1 MKRRL
6 QGPSW
11 HAGTRALDQRAGRGF
26 ARFAATWLLALLAS
40 LVATLAS
47 AAAADAPLEA
57 RNYKLAGDSERVR
70 LVIQFDRE
78 PDIQYL
84 LLRGPH
90 RLVVDLPE
98 TVFLIEPAQLKSRGL
113 ITGVRYGAREDGSSR
128 MMFTAKGPFAVER
141 VDVIANEAEPGYRL
155 VVDLT
160 ASSDAAFEAALADQA
175 ATTGSTA
182 APKSDRLKG
191 PASDKPFTIVIDAG
205 HGGVDTG
212 AAGATGT
219 LEKAITLAFAQELAA
234 RLAANGNYRVEMTRT
249 VDEFLALDERVRRA
263 RAFEA
268 DLFISIH
275 ADTIRFKGIRGAT
288 VYTVSDKASDA
299 EAQALADRENLADAI
314 GGIKIE
320 EDNPQVADILIDLI
334 KRETHT
340 FSIRFARSLVGELS
354 NDKVEL
360 INNPLRSAG
369 FRVLRAPDVPSVLL
383 ELGYLSNTS
392 DEAQL
397 NDPEWRARAIE
408 SITGAIAV
416 FAEARA
422 AGG

>member
-1 MKRRL
+1 M
-6 QGPSW
+6 S
-11 HAGTRALDQRAGRGF
+11 AGSGF
-26 ARFAATWLLALLAS
+26 CRSAAIGLLS
-40 LVATLAS
+40 LVACL
-47 AAAADAPLEA
+47 AAAWMTVATAAEGPLEA
-57 RNYKLAGDSERVR
+57 RNYKLAGDAERVR
-70 LVIQFDRE
+70 LVIQFNRE
-78 PDIQYL
+78 PDLRYM

-98 TVFLIEPAQLKSRGL
+98 TVFLIEPSELKPRGL
-113 ITGVRYGAREDGSSR
+113 IAGVRYGAREDGSSR
-128 MMFTAKGPFAVER
+128 MMLTAKGPFAVER
-141 VDVIANEAEPGYRL
+141 VDVLANEAEPGYRL
-155 VVDLT
+155 VVDLV
-160 ASSDAAFEAALADQA
+160 ASSDAAFDTALADQA

-182 APKSDRLKG
+182 APKSGRLKG
-191 PASDKPFTIVIDAG
+191 PASDKPFTVVIDAG

-212 AAGATGT
+212 AAGVTGT
-219 LEKAITLAFAQELAA
+219 VEKTITLNFAQELAT
-234 RLAANGNYRVEMTRT
+234 RLAANGNYRVEMTRKT
-249 VDEFLALDERVRRA
+249 DEFLALDERVRRA

-275 ADTIRFKGIRGAT
+275 ADTIRYKGIRGAT

-320 EDNPQVADILIDLI
+320 EDNQKVADILIDLI

-340 FSIRFARSLVGELS
+340 FSIRFARSLLGELS
-354 NDKVEL
+354 NGKVEL

-383 ELGYLSNTS
+383 ELGYLSNAS

-397 NDPEWRARAIE
+397 NDPEWRRRAIE
-408 SITGAIAV
+408 SIAGAVAL

>member
-1 MKRRL
+1 MKRRRL
-6 QGPSW
+6 SGSMS
-11 HAGTRALDQRAGRGF
+11 AGNGICRS
-26 ARFAATWLLALLAS
+26 AAIGLLCLAAC
-40 LVATLAS
+40 LAAAFMTVATAI
-47 AAAADAPLEA
+47 AADGPLEA
-57 RNYKLAGDSERVR
+57 RNYKLAGDAERVR

-78 PDIQYL
+78 PDLQYM

-98 TVFLIEPAQLKSRGL
+98 TVFLIDPAELKPRGL
-113 ITGVRYGAREDGSSR
+113 IAGVRYGPRADGYSR

-141 VDVIANEAEPGYRL
+141 VEVLANEAEPGYRL
-155 VVDLT
+155 VVDLV
-160 ASSDAAFEAALADQA
+160 ASSAAAFDTALADQA

-212 AAGATGT
+212 AAGVTGT
-219 LEKAITLAFAQELAA
+219 VEKTITLAFAQELAA
-234 RLAANGNYRVEMTRT
+234 RLATKGNYRVEMTREA
-249 VDEFLALDERVRRA
+249 DEFLALDERVRRA

-268 DLFISIH
+268 DLFISVH
-275 ADTIRFKGIRGAT
+275 ADTIRYKGIRGAT

-314 GGIKIE
+314 GGIRIE
-320 EDNPQVADILIDLI
+320 EENQKVADILIDLI
-334 KRETHT
+334 RRETHT
-340 FSIRFARSLVGELS
+340 FSIRFARSLIGELS
-354 NDKVEL
+354 NGKVEL

-383 ELGYLSNTS
+383 ELGYLSNAS

-397 NDPEWRARAIE
+397 NDPEWRRRAIE
-408 SITGAIAV
+408 SIAGAIAL

>member
-1 MKRRL
+1 MKGRL
-6 QGPSW
+6 QRRP
-11 HAGTRALDQRAGRGF
+11 LD
-26 ARFAATWLLALLAS
+26 S
-40 LVATLAS
+40 AS
-47 AAAADAPLEA
+47 AAGKGFGRSAAACLFVLATCLAAILMTAAAAIAAEEPLEA
-57 RNYKLAGDSERVR
+57 RDYRLAGDALRVR
-70 LVIQFDRE
+70 LVMRFDRE
-78 PDIQYL
+78 PDLQYM

-90 RLVVDLPE
+90 RLVIDLPE
-98 TVFLIEPAQLKSRGL
+98 TVFLIEPSDVKPRGL
-113 ITGVRYGAREDGSSR
+113 ITGVRYGSREDGSSR
-128 MMFTAKGPFAVER
+128 MMLTAKGPFAVER
-141 VDVIANEAEPGYRL
+141 LDVLANEAEPGYRL
-155 VVDLT
+155 VVDLA
-160 ASSDAAFEAALADQA
+160 ASSDAAFDAALADQA

-182 APKSDRLKG
+182 TPKSDRLKG

-212 AAGATGT
+212 AAGVAGT
-219 LEKAITLAFAQELAA
+219 LEKTITLAFAQELKQ
-234 RLAANGNYRVEMTRT
+234 RLAANGNYRVEMTREA
-249 VDEFLALDERVRRA
+249 DEFLALDERVRRA

-268 DLFISIH
+268 DLFISVH
-275 ADTIRFKGIRGAT
+275 ADTIRFKTIRGAT

-320 EDNPQVADILIDLI
+320 EDNQKVADILIDLI
-334 KRETHT
+334 KRETHA

-354 NDKVEL
+354 NGNVEL

-383 ELGYLSNTS
+383 ELGYLSNVS

-397 NDPEWRARAIE
+397 NDPEWRRRTIE
-408 SITGAIAV
+408 SIAGAIAL

-422 AGG
+422 ADR